1 VSDLICLSMLDAAHL
16 PSKLVPEYIHVTATD
31 FSPSRR
37 TSYIAGRALLAAW
50 CHKQYGLPALPNM
63 LTGPHGRPAFRDPG
77 LPEFSISH
85 SGDWLWLAVGEPT
98 LGLDVE
104 QQRPRRNL
112 QKLMAHVLS
121 PLEQAWVARQNDELS
136 AFYRLW
142 TLREAVLKASGRGL
156 AGLSRL
162 QLFPDQYRIET
173 DEVAAG
179 QIQVAESD
187 GCSLALYQSSP
198 TLSAG
203 TAPVSWR
210 WSSDE
215 GFIQTELAWQTPW
228 RVMATVA

>member
-1 VSDLICLSMLDAAHL
+1 MSDLICLSILDAAYL
-16 PSKLVPEYIHVTATD
+16 PATLVPESIHLIATD

-37 TSYIAGRALLAAW
+37 TSYMAGRALLAAW
-50 CHKQYGLPALPNM
+50 CQRRYGCPALPDM

-77 LPEFSISH
+77 LPDFSISH

-121 PLEQAWVARQNDELS
+121 PRELAWVAVQDDELH

-162 QLFPDQYRIET
+162 QLLPDSQRVET
-173 DEVAAG
+173 EEVPAG
-179 QIQVAESD
+179 LIRVAETG
-187 GCSLALYQSSP
+187 GCSLALYQSSLMP
-198 TLSAG
+198 SSESTPA
-203 TAPVSWR
+203 AWR
-210 WSSDE
+210 WSPDL
-215 GFIQTELAWQTPW
+215 GFIPTELAWQTPW
-228 RVMATVA
+228 HVMATAA

>member
-1 VSDLICLSMLDAAHL
+1 VSDLICLSMLDAALL
-16 PSKLVPEYIHVTATD
+16 PSILVPESIHLTAAD

-37 TSYIAGRALLAAW
+37 TSYMAGRALLAAW
-50 CHKQYGLPALPNM
+50 CQRRYGCPALPDM
-63 LTGPHGRPAFRDPG
+63 VTGPHGRPAFRDPG
-77 LPEFSISH
+77 LPDFSISH

-121 PLEQAWVARQNDELS
+121 ALELAWVAAQDDELG

-162 QLFPDQYRIET
+162 QLLPDSQRVET
-173 DEVAAG
+173 EEVPAG
-179 QIQVAESD
+179 LLRVAESD
-187 GCSLALYQSSP
+187 GCSLAWYQSSLTP
-198 TLSAG
+198 SADS
-203 TAPVSWR
+203 APATWR
-210 WSSDE
+210 WSPGL
-215 GFIQTELAWQTPW
+215 GFIPTELAWQTPW

>member
-1 VSDLICLSMLDAAHL
+1 MSDLICLSMLDAAHL
-16 PSKLVPEYIHVTATD
+16 PSKLVPESIHLTAAD

-37 TSYIAGRALLAAW
+37 TSYMAGRALLAAW
-50 CHKQYGLPALPNM
+50 CHEQYGLPALPDM
-63 LTGPHGRPAFRDPG
+63 VTGPHGRPAFRDPA

-121 PLEQAWVARQNDELS
+121 PLELAWVAAQSDELS

-162 QLFPDQYRIET
+162 QLFPDPYRIET
-173 DEVAAG
+173 DEVGAG
-179 QIQVAESD
+179 QIRVAESG

-198 TLSAG
+198 TLSSSAAPG
-203 TAPVSWR
+203 TWR
-210 WSSDE
+210 WSPGL
-215 GFIQTELAWQTPW
+215 GFIPMELAWQTPW
-228 RVMATVA
+228 QLTASVA